1 MRSKKI
7 IAVFLLV
14 SLLFVSAV
22 PVAAS
27 ADDGGSSS
35 GVNSFISTIT
45 SWGEMIVKL
54 TGEYDVLDGISKFAA
69 IVRTFDSFVSGNNDG
84 VWGFIKSLL
93 HMIGVE
99 IDENNSDEN
108 EDAVPDLPAPSNN
121 APGTYSL

>member
-7 IAVFLLV
+7 IAVLLLV
-14 SLLFVSAV
+14 SLLFVSAA
-22 PVAAS
+22 PAAAS
-27 ADDGGSSS
+27 ADDSGSSS

-108 EDAVPDLPAPSNN
+108 EDAVPDLPAPGNN